1 VGGPLSPVPKRRI
14 LGMRVDATSYQHAT
28 AEILPWGSLGESRYV
43 VPLLHAL
50 FVLQLTGRGRADVPA
65 RRLGMS

>member
-1 VGGPLSPVPKRRI
+1 MGGPSSPVPKRRI

-43 VPLLHAL
+43 VPLHAL
-50 FVLQLTGRGRADVPA
+50 FVLHLTGRGRADVPA
-65 RRLGMS
+65 RPLGMS